1 MSKYYDKDVVDILQ
15 LEPEV
20 LRVEFQVDN
29 PYTYVDIY
37 LPDIEDILKANGYI
51 KEDSKWV

>member
-51 KEDSKWV
+51 KEDSK